1 MKSKKNIIEISEKEV
16 ILTQEKPVEEIPKQK
31 KVLSDSQLEA
41 LAKAR
46 EKAKER
52 KKELAELNAK
62 SKGLKEEKLKLDAK
76 EYDRIQK
83 QKELDETV
91 KKIEVIQQPQPQP
104 QPPPQKKKIKKIVY
118 ESEPDEDDEEVEEVI
133 IKKKKAPK
141 QPSYSQL
148 ADMSV
153 EQQIKNRLQ
162 QEKITCFF
170 NQLTGKKY

>member
-1 MKSKKNIIEISEKEV
+1 MEK
-16 ILTQEKPVEEIPKQK
+16 
-31 KVLSDSQLEA
+31 
-41 LAKAR
+41 
-46 EKAKER
+46 
-52 KKELAELNAK
+52 
-62 SKGLKEEKLKLDAK
+62 
-76 EYDRIQK
+76 
-83 QKELDETV
+83 
-91 KKIEVIQQPQPQP
+91 
-104 QPPPQKKKIKKIVY
+104 KKKIKKIVY

>member
-91 KKIEVIQQPQPQP
+91 KKIEVIQQPP

-118 ESEPDEDDEEVEEVI
+118 ESEPDDDDEEVEEVI

>member
-91 KKIEVIQQPQPQP
+91 KKIEVIQPPP

>member
-91 KKIEVIQQPQPQP
+91 KKIEVIQQPPQP
-104 QPPPQKKKIKKIVY
+104 QPQKKKIKKIVY
-118 ESEPDEDDEEVEEVI
+118 ESEPDDDDEEVEEVI

>member
-91 KKIEVIQQPQPQP
+91 KKIEVIQQPP

>member
-91 KKIEVIQQPQPQP
+91 KKIEVIQTPQPP
-104 QPPPQKKKIKKIVY
+104 PPPQKKKIKKIVY

>member
-91 KKIEVIQQPQPQP
+91 KKIEVIQPPPQPQ
-104 QPPPQKKKIKKIVY
+104 PQKKKIKKIVY